1 MVLHFGLVAGL
12 AYHEMGPLAPGLICD
27 LFVMRQHYD
36 DQQHGIKRQK
46 KGGDDGGE
54 ARHKDQ
60 FETGGRGPI

>member
-27 LFVMRQHYD
+27 LFVMRQRYD

-46 KGGDDGGE
+46 KG
-54 ARHKDQ
+54 
-60 FETGGRGPI
+60 